1 MKCTLIGMGCGARQ
15 LTAEASEAIHTAQL
29 LIGAKR
35 LLELL
40 PDTGAQKIPEYRP
53 QKIVSLLHAHPAE
66 ECCVLYSGDSGFYSG
81 AAGLF
86 SVAGGHGGA
95 GIARNFQSAGV
106 CRSTGGTMAGMEPP
120 LCPWRGL

>member
-40 PDTGAQKIPEYRP
+40 PVLPVLLLLLPEPLPHKR
-53 QKIVSLLHAHPAE
+53 LLH
-66 ECCVLYSGDSGFYSG
+66 LS
-81 AAGLF
+81 L
-86 SVAGGHGGA
+86 
-95 GIARNFQSAGV
+95 
-106 CRSTGGTMAGMEPP
+106 RSD
-120 LCPWRGL
+120 